1 MNKKWNSYPSL
12 NQTKEDDKLKR
23 SNEYS
28 SAHKIH
34 PLNKSRNE
42 LEYLKFE
49 KEKDRHTCSI

>member
-28 SAHKIH
+28 LTHKI
-34 PLNKSRNE
+34 LWTNQEMNWNIWS
-42 LEYLKFE
+42 LK
-49 KEKDRHTCSI
+49 KKDRHTCSI